1 MPTKTSDHGFGKSAA
16 GNETGGR
23 FLDSIPLSLKRM
35 ASEVPEPHSFFTG
48 TRIFEAL
55 VPDNI
60 IPYYRSHVSE
70 IRSSH
75 VSANYHH
82 RFELFV
88 VIERGGIVRIGDG
101 KFRIEAGE
109 AFLVFPNQFHLYSGM
124 NSDSC
129 GWLFFTFDLHSSEL
143 IQALRDSPRKLDA
156 TTFAS
161 LERLLG
167 ACVYP
172 QNEKPDGLEISHR
185 LAELLRAMLACPQI
199 PVVRRN
205 LRQDD
210 DRREVIMERIN
221 TYVRDNLNQSI
232 TISELAESLGYS
244 VSYLRAVFR
253 ERLGVSLGR
262 YIRESRLSEAAQLL
276 QVPAVKVTDV
286 AERCG
291 FESLVVFS
299 RAFKNAFGIS
309 PKDYSKMVQQVP
321 RLDSR

>member
-1 MPTKTSDHGFGKSAA
+1 MPTKSQPPREARISPIRDPGD
-16 GNETGGR
+16 R
-23 FLDSIPLSLKRM
+23 LLDSVPPGLKRM
-35 ASEVPEPHSFFTG
+35 AEDVPQPASFFSG
-48 TRIFEAL
+48 VRILEAL

-60 IPYYRSHVSE
+60 IAFHHTQVSE
-70 IRSSH
+70 FRPSD
-75 VSANYHH
+75 VSNNYHH
-82 RFELFV
+82 RFELLI
-88 VIERGGIVRIGDG
+88 VIDRGGIVRIGDE
-101 KFRIEAGE
+101 KYRIEAGE
-109 AFLVFPNQFHLYSGM
+109 AFLVFPNQFHMYSGM
-124 NSDSC
+124 NGDSF
-129 GWLFFTFDLHSSEL
+129 GWLFFTFNLHSSEL
-143 IQALRDSPRKLDA
+143 IKALRDSPRRLDA
-156 TTFAS
+156 TTFAC

-172 QNEKPDGLEISHR
+172 QHEKPDGLEISYR
-185 LAELLRAMLACPQI
+185 LAELLRALLACPQI

-210 DRREVIMERIN
+210 DRRELIMERIN
-221 TYVRDNLNQSI
+221 TYVRENLNKSI

-276 QVPAVKVTDV
+276 QEPAIKVTDV

-321 RLDSR
+321 RLDNS

>member
-1 MPTKTSDHGFGKSAA
+1 MPTKTSDHEIGKSSA
-16 GNETGGR
+16 GHVTGDR
-23 FLDSIPLSLKRM
+23 FLGSIPQSVKRM
-35 ASEVPEPHSFFTG
+35 AGEVPEPQSFFTG
-48 TRIFEAL
+48 IRIFEAL
-55 VPDNI
+55 VPDNTI
-60 IPYYRSHVSE
+60 AYYRSHVSE

-82 RFELFV
+82 RFELLV
-88 VIERGGIVRIGDG
+88 VIERGGVVRIGDG
-101 KFRIEAGE
+101 KYRIEAGE

-124 NSDSC
+124 NGDSF
-129 GWLFFTFDLHSSEL
+129 GWLFFTFDLHSSDL
-143 IQALRDSPRKLDA
+143 IKALRDSPRRLDA
-156 TTFAS
+156 TTFAC

-172 QNEKPDGLEISHR
+172 QHEKPDGLEISHR

-205 LRQDD
+205 LRQVD

-221 TYVRDNLNQSI
+221 TYVRENLNKSI

-244 VSYLRAVFR
+244 VSYLRTVFR
-253 ERLGVSLGR
+253 DRLGVSLGR

-276 QVPAVKVTDV
+276 QEPSVKVSEV
-286 AERCG
+286 ARRCG

-321 RLDSR
+321 LLDKR

>member
-1 MPTKTSDHGFGKSAA
+1 MPTKTSSSGNDRTPGGK
-16 GNETGGR
+16 ETGNR
-23 FLDSIPLSLKRM
+23 FLDSVPQSLKRM
-35 ASEVPEPHSFFTG
+35 AGEVPEPHSFFAG
-48 TRIFEAL
+48 VRIFEAL

-60 IPYYRSHVSE
+60 IAYYRSQVSE
-70 IRSSH
+70 IQSSH

-82 RFELFV
+82 RFELLI
-88 VIERGGIVRIGDG
+88 VIERGGNVRIGDG
-101 KFRIEAGE
+101 KYRIETGE
-109 AFLVFPNQFHLYSGM
+109 AFLVFPNQFHMYSEING
-124 NSDSC
+124 DSF
-129 GWLFFTFDLHSSEL
+129 GWLFFTFNIHNSEL
-143 IQALRDSPRKLDA
+143 IQTLRDAPRKLDA
-156 TTFAS
+156 SAFAC
-161 LERLLG
+161 LDRLLS
-167 ACVYP
+167 ATIYP
-172 QNEKPDGLEISHR
+172 QGEKPDGLEISYR

-210 DRREVIMERIN
+210 DRRELIMERIN
-221 TYVRDNLNQSI
+221 AYVRENLNKSI

-276 QVPAVKVTDV
+276 QEPAVKVTEV

-321 RLDSR
+321 RLDNT